1 MFLKEHVPE
10 WRKLRNRN
18 VLLTPLHALLFFFT
32 TQYINTQIM
41 TMGFFSDLQF
51 IDYWENDNSEIYVK
65 QRCQYFQSCLSCSKP
80 HPSVLSVGSS
90 ILNLLLGI
98 VHVHQTEAKFLV
110 QDQHYCSGCHPS
122 AICVGSSNYQSVA
135 RDCSSPRCPL
145 YNISQIRS
153 HRTTHVSGELIY
165 LHTQ

>member
-1 MFLKEHVPE
+1 
-10 WRKLRNRN
+10 
-18 VLLTPLHALLFFFT
+18 
-32 TQYINTQIM
+32 M

-51 IDYWENDNSEIYVK
+51 IDYWDNDNSEIYVK

-122 AICVGSSNYQSVA
+122 AICVWSSNYLSVA
-135 RDCSSPRCPL
+135 RDYSSPRCPL

-165 LHTQ
+165 LHAQYIVNIH